1 MLNSIEIHKSYE
13 EKYLKYKSKYLDLK
27 EYLSKMNGGVIPCP
41 KIGFHQHEGEC
52 WHDSLSTL
60 LLFTDGISED
70 IQDIFNVKD
79 ISELQIHGKPIQQ
92 LSILDNKLIPVR
104 FLPLNFQFE
113 KDEDRKKLISY
124 VKSYL
129 SELYE
134 RYKNEKKPTDVSKIK
149 IATKAD
155 KKVQIDKKSF
165 YRQESLDLSLMC
177 VEGIFNIINHNNIYP
192 KPYERDNHGGGDT
205 HLLSTLNIISYF
217 LLNKPKEQP
226 NYFLSVTK
234 FDLENVFHQNKSVET
249 IKNKL
254 REMLNILDNTLC
266 IEIGLYSIYDYY
278 GLFTEEYTENESVN
292 TYFNSFEDKLFR
304 GNKIDPTDSEHSQC
318 FFKCTGEEKY
328 YDNNGIN
335 SFQFNN
341 NTNLFINFNWK
352 NYLREIIEEILS
364 MITEENKLDFFSK
377 FSKMYFDEQYGIKYK
392 KTNKTR
398 IYKFKLI
405 RKIEYIKENQIN
417 NLAEN
422 FDIYINNYNNNNIQR
437 IIKDSKFDKNNL
449 NIYLCTA
456 INECNLE
463 ILSVLLTKPNISE
476 SFNLT
481 STNVYIP
488 LNLVILNFSFKR
500 LFNNKIKYGK
510 ITNSMEK
517 IDLYKRY
524 KNKYIEMFNKLMDHP
539 DINICFNNQEFGG
552 DTSLLYAINEC
563 NLEIV
568 SKLLEHKDI
577 SKCFNLVNDVN
588 FTPLLA
594 AIYQYGKITTIEE
607 YKIELELEGKVH
619 KEDTELELELEKK
632 YISENSKI
640 VNKLLEHPNINIC
653 FDIKDNDYDH
663 IPLTALIK
671 NNELNLIQKILKI
684 PEIEKSFLIDNRNG
698 EIPLSIAI
706 SNIPLSKTDST
717 YQISLDILKELLK
730 HEKIKTSFTYQNKK
744 NSLQTVLHKVLLI
757 KDEFIRVIVLEELLK
772 IKGIEESFDLKNN
785 YKTPMSPK
793 EYALKKLKMN
803 LMKKYE
809 EVNKIKK

>member
-1 MLNSIEIHKSYE
+1 MLNSIEINKIYE
-13 EKYLKYKSKYLDLK
+13 EKYLKYKNKYLDLK
-27 EYLSKMNGGVIPCP
+27 EYLSKMNGGVVQCP

-52 WHDSLSTL
+52 WHDALSTS

-70 IQDIFNVKD
+70 IQELFNVKD
-79 ISELQIHGKPIQQ
+79 ISELQIHGKSLNE
-92 LSILDNKLIPVR
+92 LSILGNDKIPLSI
-104 FLPLNFQFE
+104 LPLNFE
-113 KDEDRKKLISY
+113 YSDKKDRDTLITY
-124 VKSYL
+124 VKSYITNM
-129 SELYE
+129 YN
-134 RYKNEKKPTDVSKIK
+134 RYNNEKKPLDISIFK

-155 KKVQIDKKSF
+155 KKVQIYKESP
-165 YRQESLDLSLMC
+165 YRQESFDLSLAC
-177 VEGIFNIINHNNIYP
+177 VEGIFNIVAHNNINPRLYD
-192 KPYERDNHGGGDT
+192 KEDHGGAT
-205 HLLSTLNIISYF
+205 VHTLITLNIISYF
-217 LLNKPKEQP
+217 LLNTPNKKPH
-226 NYFLSVTK
+226 YFLNFSI
-234 FDLENVFHQNKSVET
+234 FDIEEIFNNNSMESIKKNLENM
-249 IKNKL
+249 IK
-254 REMLNILDNTLC
+254 ILDDTIC
-266 IEIGLYSIYDYY
+266 VEINLFSMYDT
-278 GLFTEEYTENESVN
+278 FTDEYTEMEDID
-292 TYFNSFEDKLFR
+292 TYYKSFIGIKNRNGKD
-304 GNKIDPTDSEHSQC
+304 IDPTDNGHSQC
-318 FFKCTGEEKY
+318 FYKCGGKEKY
-328 YDNNGIN
+328 YDDNGIN
-335 SFQFNN
+335 PFQFNN
-341 NTNLFINFNWK
+341 NTNLSIDFNWK
-352 NYLREIIEEILS
+352 KYLREIIEEILS
-364 MITEENKLDFFSK
+364 TITEENKSDFFSK